1 MLHAD
6 EQRYAHLMILKR
18 LPSVNSVQTA
28 MSPGLITIAI
38 GSRIMVHFVHELC
51 GIWSHNQ
58 LHMSVGTRN
67 LLQLSSLMSVGAEMN
82 RQKEILNI
90 PQ

>member
-1 MLHAD
+1 
-6 EQRYAHLMILKR
+6 
-18 LPSVNSVQTA
+18 

-51 GIWSHNQ
+51 GIWPHNQ
-58 LHMSVGTRN
+58 LHTSVGTRN
-67 LLQLSSLMSVGAEMN
+67 LLQLSLMSGGGEMN